1 MGERTQH
8 APGTFSWADLS
19 TTDQEGAKAF
29 YAGLLG
35 WEFQDTPVGD
45 GMVYS
50 MAQVGGKAVAAI
62 AAQPE
67 QQRDPGVP
75 PMWNNYVTV
84 ASADDTAARAGEL
97 GATVHAP
104 PFDVMDVGRMA
115 VIQDPQGAFFMV
127 WEPKENI
134 GAGLVNGPGALS
146 WNELASPDP
155 TGSASFYG
163 DLFGWD
169 AQEFE
174 GAPEQYLVVMNQG
187 RANGGI
193 RELGDDPSPP
203 HWLAYF
209 GVDDIDAGLA
219 KAEELGGKKLAGP
232 VDINIAKIGVVQD
245 PQGAVFAIYAGKF
258 ED

>member
-35 WEFQDTPVGD
+35 WDFEDTPVGD

-50 MAQVGGKAVAAI
+50 MAKVRGKSVGAI
-62 AAQPE
+62 STQPE
-67 QQRDPGVP
+67 QQREAGVP

-84 ASADDTAARAGEL
+84 ASADETARRAGEL

-127 WEPKENI
+127 WEPRASI
-134 GAGLVNGPGALS
+134 GAELVNEPGALV
-146 WNELASPDP
+146 WNELATSDLDA
-155 TGSASFYG
+155 GAAFYR
-163 DLFGWD
+163 DLFGWETP
-169 AQEFE
+169 EFE
-174 GAPEQYLVVMNQG
+174 GAPETYLSI
-187 RANGGI
+187 RNGG
-193 RELGDDPSPP
+193 RSNGGMHPRVAPGAPP
-203 HWLAYF
+203 HWLPYF
-209 GVDDIDAGLA
+209 GVEDVDAAVANVG
-219 KAEELGGKKLAGP
+219 ELGGGVIMGP
-232 VDINIAKIGVVQD
+232 VDIPQARIAMVTD
-245 PQGAVFAIYAGKF
+245 PQGAMFALYAGAM